1 MFFVLL
7 LGYGVAVH
15 PCTIML
21 KRALYSIG
29 KEEEQGHIYQGPGF
43 YGQGLSEICVFRGFI
58 NGDVDLF
65 SLNTAFYQM
74 MA

>member
-1 MFFVLL
+1 LFLVSL

-29 KEEEQGHIYQGPGF
+29 KEEEEESAPQFP
-43 YGQGLSEICVFRGFI
+43 LSFPHKQE
-58 NGDVDLF
+58 
-65 SLNTAFYQM
+65 AP
-74 MA
+74 AP